1 MLKTNKLRDAITFAL
16 VAGTTAAAGTGV
28 AFAQEGQ
35 QATTL
40 DRIQVTGSR
49 IRQVDV
55 ETAQPVTFVTREEIQ
70 RQGFQ
75 SVADILQN
83 ISAVGSPPI
92 SRAAPLSSGENVG
105 GSYISMRN
113 LGAARTL
120 ILLNGKRLGIS
131 TSGLQDI
138 SAIPAAAIER
148 IEVLKDGASSIYGS
162 DAIAGVVNIITRT
175 NFEGAEA
182 NVYYG
187 QYSQGDGAIT
197 NADFTLG
204 FAGDRGSLT
213 VTGDW
218 RKEDGVAGPD
228 RWFSAYSRTDRHPT
242 DQWTAAGAIG
252 GFQPRYSQ
260 RGFFSHIPQ
269 NLFPAPTATNPDPN
283 GPRLIVREGGNPLNP
298 ADYIV
303 QNTATGSCPAGT
315 GTPVECIPGSTLH
328 KTNTN
333 EQMDVHTP
341 LETKTLFVDGS
352 YDITDTIRFR
362 TNLAY
367 FHRYSD
373 RMIAGYPM
381 QASTFARNNFGQG
394 VPVSA
399 DSYFNPTDTAI
410 HTWWRRT
417 WEVPRT
423 TNSDMTSYRFSGTF
437 EGYFEVGDRI
447 FDWDVGYLHSEHRLS
462 QASYGNLNLRN
473 TQAALGPSFLNAQ
486 GQVVCGQPG
495 AEIAGCV
502 PWNPFVDYGIVAP
515 GGLTG
520 NQALQNF
527 LFQEEHATGKTET
540 QVFAANLAGSIVTL
554 PGGDLGF
561 AVGVESRKETGG
573 FSPDAL
579 AQTGGSTN
587 LAAGPTGGGY
597 RVDEAYVELEAPL
610 LSGLPFA
617 EELTLT
623 VASRYSDFDTFGDT
637 TNNKF
642 GLRWKPFDSLMLRAT
657 VADGFRAPTI
667 SDLYGGGSQSFDSF
681 TDPCDTN
688 FGSSATNAT
697 TRANCVAAM
706 GAMANTYRQLAQSL
720 APAGSPNSQTPV
732 PFTRGANPN
741 LTPELSKSQT
751 IGFVWSPGFLEG
763 FNASVDWWK
772 IRITDTIVLD
782 SPTGILNDCYIQG
795 IASRCVAPTG
805 GAPGFTRDPNLGY
818 VNVMNYG
825 GRNAGFRKAEG
836 YDIDLTYRWDAG
848 DFGNFTVNSNSTYT
862 VADYSLST
870 NDPRKPLS
878 SVGIAG
884 SASTTFRLRSNLGL
898 SWQYGDFGASWTMRY
913 HSGMKE
919 SCTYFNSSVMTPHLE
934 CNEITYAPT
943 GVINA
948 DGSLGSSLVRRKV
961 TGSTTFND
969 VQFRWQAPWNATI
982 AVGANNVFEKYG
994 PPMYSQPSANFAYYG
1009 GFDIGRFVYM
1019 KYQQRF

>member
-83 ISAVGSPPI
+83 ISAVGAPPI

-105 GSYISMRN
+105 GSYISLRN
-113 LGAARTL
+113 LGATRTL
-120 ILLNGKRLGIS
+120 VLLNGKRLGIS

-138 SAIPAAAIER
+138 AAIPAAAIER

-162 DAIAGVVNIITRT
+162 DAMAGVINIITRT

-197 NADFTLG
+197 NGDFTLG
-204 FAGDRGSLT
+204 FSGDRGSLT

-218 RKEDGVAGPD
+218 RKEDGVAGQD

-242 DQWTAAGAIG
+242 DQWTAAGYIG
-252 GFQPRYSQ
+252 GFTINRTQAAGR
-260 RGFFSHIPQ
+260 
-269 NLFPAPTATNPDPN
+269 FPNVTFPTSATTQVRLVPIDPN
-283 GPRLIVREGGNPLNP
+283 GDLNDPANWRNQDTFTGG
-298 ADYIV
+298 
-303 QNTATGSCPAGT
+303 CPAGT
-315 GTPVECIPGSTLH
+315 GTPVDCLPGSTAD

-333 EQMDVHTP
+333 LQMDVHTP
-341 LETKTLFVDGS
+341 LETKSLFVDGS

-367 FHRYSD
+367 FNRSTD
-373 RMIAGYPM
+373 RLIAGYPM
-381 QASTFARNNFGQG
+381 QAGSFGT
-394 VPVSA
+394 PMDA
-399 DSYFNPTDTAI
+399 DSYFNPIGTDI
-410 HTWWRRT
+410 GTWWRRT
-417 WEVPRT
+417 WEVPRST
-423 TNSDMTSYRFSGTF
+423 SSDFNQYRFSGTF

-447 FDWDVGYLHSEHRLS
+447 FDWDVGYLHSESKLT
-462 QASYGNLNLRN
+462 QASFGNLNLANVSR
-473 TQAALGPSFLNAQ
+473 AVGPSFMNAQ
-486 GQVVCGQPG
+486 GQIVCGAPG
-495 AEIAGCV
+495 AVDTGCV
-502 PWNPFVDYGIVAP
+502 PWNPFVEYGVIAP
-515 GGLTG
+515 GGMTG
-520 NQALQNF
+520 NDALQRF
-527 LFQEEHATGKTET
+527 IFQEEHSTGETTT
-540 QVFAANLAGSIVTL
+540 QVFSANLAGSIVTL

-561 AVGVESRKETGG
+561 AVGVESRKEDGM

-597 RVDEAYVELEAPL
+597 RVDEAYLELEAPL

-623 VASRYSDFDTFGDT
+623 AATRFSDFDTFGET
-637 TNNKF
+637 TNSKF
-642 GLRWKPFDSLMLRAT
+642 GLRWKPIDSLMLRAT

-667 SDLYGGGSQSFDSF
+667 SDLYGGGSQTFSFF

-706 GAMANTYRQLAQSL
+706 GALANTYRQIGQGFT
-720 APAGSPNSQTPV
+720 PVGSPNSQTPV
-732 PFTRGANPN
+732 AFTSGSNPT

-751 IGFVWSPGFLEG
+751 IGFVWSPSFLEG
-763 FNASVDWWK
+763 FNATVDWWK
-772 IRITDTIVLD
+772 IRIADTIVAD
-782 SPTGILNDCYIQG
+782 SPTTILNDCYIQG
-795 IASRCVAPTG
+795 ITSRCSPQL
-805 GAPGFTRDPNLGY
+805 FTRDPGQGY
-818 VNVMNYG
+818 INFMNFG

-848 DFGNFTVNSNSTYT
+848 DYGNFTVNSNSTYT
-862 VADYSLST
+862 VYDALVST

-878 SVGIAG
+878 SVGFT
-884 SASTTFRLRSNLGL
+884 SSFRLRSNLGL

-913 HSGMKE
+913 YSSMKE
-919 SCTYFNSSVMTPHLE
+919 GCTYFNSSVMTPHLE

-943 GVINA
+943 GIINA
-948 DGSLGSSLVRRKV
+948 DGSLASGLSRRNKN
-961 TGSTTFND
+961 GSTTFND

-982 AVGANNVFEKYG
+982 AIGANNVFEKYG
-994 PPMYSQPSANFAYYG
+994 PPMYTQPSANFAYYG

>member
-1 MLKTNKLRDAITFAL
+1 MMLKTNKLRDAITFAL
-16 VAGTTAAAGTGV
+16 VAGTTAVAGTGV
-28 AFAQEGQ
+28 AIAQEGQ

-83 ISAVGSPPI
+83 ISAVGAPPI

-105 GSYISMRN
+105 GSYISLRN
-113 LGAARTL
+113 LGAPRTL

-138 SAIPAAAIER
+138 AAIPAAAIER

-162 DAIAGVVNIITRT
+162 DAMAGVINIITRT

-187 QYSQGDGAIT
+187 QYSEGDGAIT
-197 NADFTLG
+197 NGDFTLG
-204 FAGDRGSLT
+204 FSGDRGSLT

-218 RKEDGVAGPD
+218 RKEDGVAGAD
-228 RWFSAYSRTDRHPT
+228 RWFSQFSRTDRHPT
-242 DQWTAAGAIG
+242 DQWTAAGYIG
-252 GFQPRYSQ
+252 GFTVNRTQAAGRFP
-260 RGFFSHIPQ
+260 
-269 NLFPAPTATNPDPN
+269 NVTFPANAATQVRLVPIDPN
-283 GPRLIVREGGNPLNP
+283 GDLSNP
-298 ADYIV
+298 ANWRNQD
-303 QNTATGSCPAGT
+303 TFTGSCPAGT
-315 GTPVECIPGSTLH
+315 GTPVDCLPGSTAD

-333 EQMDVHTP
+333 LQMDVHTP
-341 LETKTLFVDGS
+341 LETKSLFVDGS
-352 YDITDTIRFR
+352 YDITDTVRFR

-367 FHRYSD
+367 FNRTTD
-373 RMIAGYPM
+373 RLIAGYPM
-381 QASTFARNNFGQG
+381 QAASFGT
-394 VPVSA
+394 PMDA
-399 DSYFNPTDTAI
+399 DSYFNPIGTDI
-410 HTWWRRT
+410 GTWWRRT

-423 TNSDMTSYRFSGTF
+423 TSSDFNQYRFSGTF
-437 EGYFEVGDRI
+437 EGYFEIGDRI
-447 FDWDVGYLHSEHRLS
+447 FDWDVGYLHSQSKLT
-462 QASYGNLNLRN
+462 QASFGNLNLANVSR
-473 TQAALGPSFLNAQ
+473 AVGPSFRNAQ
-486 GQVVCGQPG
+486 GQIVCGAPG
-495 AEIAGCV
+495 AVDTGCV
-502 PWNPFVDYGIVAP
+502 PWNPFVEYGVVAP
-515 GGLTG
+515 GGMTG
-520 NQALQNF
+520 NDALQRF
-527 LFQEEHATGKTET
+527 IFQEEHSTGETTT
-540 QVFAANLAGSIVTL
+540 QVFSANLAGSIVTL

-561 AVGVESRKETGG
+561 AVGVESRKEDGM

-597 RVDEAYVELEAPL
+597 RVDEAYIELEAPL

-623 VASRYSDFDTFGDT
+623 AATRFSDFDTFGET
-637 TNNKF
+637 TNSKF
-642 GLRWKPFDSLMLRAT
+642 GLRWKPFESLMLRAT

-667 SDLYGGGSQSFDSF
+667 SDLYGGGSQTFAF
-681 TDPCDTN
+681 YTDPCDTN
-688 FGSSATNAT
+688 FGSSANNAT

-706 GAMANTYRQLAQSL
+706 GALANTYRQIGQGGTPVA
-720 APAGSPNSQTPV
+720 SPNSQTSV
-732 PFTRGANPN
+732 AFTSGSNPT

-751 IGFVWSPGFLEG
+751 IGFVWSPSFLEG

-772 IRITDTIVLD
+772 IRIADTIVAD
-782 SPTGILNDCYIQG
+782 SPTTILNDCYIQG
-795 IASRCVAPTG
+795 ITSRCSPQL
-805 GAPGFTRDPNLGY
+805 FTRDAGQGF
-818 VNVMNYG
+818 VDFMRFG
-825 GRNAGFRKAEG
+825 SRNAGFRKAEG

-848 DFGNFTVNSNSTYT
+848 DYGNFTVNSNSTYT
-862 VADYSLST
+862 VYDALVST

-878 SVGIAG
+878 SVGNT
-884 SASTTFRLRSNLGL
+884 SSFRLRSNLGL
-898 SWQYGDFGASWTMRY
+898 SWQYGDFGASWTARY
-913 HSGMKE
+913 YSSMKE
-919 SCTYFNSSVMTPHLE
+919 GCTYFNSSVMTPHLE

-943 GVINA
+943 GIINA
-948 DGSLGSSLVRRKV
+948 DGSLASALSRRNKS
-961 TGSTTFND
+961 GSTTFND

-994 PPMYSQPSANFAYYG
+994 PPMYSQPSANFSYYG